1 MALICFASQKG
12 SPGATMSALAVAAAW
27 PNLAGRVKL
36 LVEADPDG
44 GVLAVRYGLGRE
56 PGLLS
61 LVGAGRQGMSRDGL
75 WAHTQRLPG
84 GLPVVVAPDRP
95 EQTTAALNASGSAL
109 GEWLQTLD
117 DVDVIADVGRIGVS
131 SPAVPFATS
140 ADLLLMVA
148 RPTADQIQPA
158 AERLG
163 TLSRSTRRVG
173 WCLIGTKPYSP
184 EEIEDVHGIKVVGTL
199 ADDPKG
205 AATLETGTDQRR
217 WLRSPL
223 VRSAVSLADAL
234 AEWLHPDAELVD
246 ESGSSEPDAGADEPD
261 GTGNVPRD
269 GDEPVANVAPEAPLA
284 SEAS

>member
-27 PNLAGRVKL
+27 PHLAGRRKL

-44 GVLAVRYGLGRE
+44 GVLATRYGLGRE

-61 LVGAGRQGMSRDGL
+61 LVGAGRQGMSSDGL
-75 WAHTQRLPG
+75 WNHTQRLPG

-95 EQTTAALNASGSAL
+95 EQTTAALTASGSVL
-109 GEWLQTLD
+109 GEWLQNLT
-117 DVDVIADVGRIGVS
+117 DVDVIADVGRLGVS
-131 SPAVPFATS
+131 SPAIQFATA

-158 AERLG
+158 AERLD
-163 TLSRSTRRVG
+163 TLSRSTKHVG
-173 WCLIGTKPYSP
+173 WCLIGTKPYSSD
-184 EEIEDVHGIKVVGTL
+184 EIEAVHGIRVVGTL

-205 AATLETGTDQRR
+205 ATALETGTSQHRR
-217 WLRSPL
+217 ARSPL
-223 VRSAVSLADAL
+223 VRSAVSLAGAM
-234 AEWLHPDAELVD
+234 AEWLHPNAEHVD
-246 ESGSSEPDAGADEPD
+246 DPEPTEEDVEVAEPEDIGSGALESDQTGD
-261 GTGNVPRD
+261 GI
-269 GDEPVANVAPEAPLA
+269 APETPLA

>member
-84 GLPVVVAPDRP
+84 GLPVVVTSDRP

-163 TLSRSTRRVG
+163 TLSRSTKHVG

-205 AATLETGTDQRR
+205 AAALETGTDQRR
-217 WLRSPL
+217 RLRSPL
-223 VRSAVSLADAL
+223 VRSAVTLAGAL
-234 AEWLHPDAELVD
+234 AEWLHPDAERID
-246 ESGSSEPDAGADEPD
+246 QPEGTEPDAEADEPD
-261 GTGNVPRD
+261 NTTAAPRN
-269 GDEPVANVAPEAPLA
+269 GDEQIVDVAPEAPLA

>member
-12 SPGATMSALAVAAAW
+12 APGATMSALAVAAAW
-27 PNLAGRVKL
+27 PNLSGRRKL

-44 GVLAVRYGLGRE
+44 GVLAVRYRLGRE

-61 LVGAGRQGMSRDGL
+61 LVGAGSQGMSRDGL

-95 EQTTAALNASGSAL
+95 EQTTAALVASGSAL
-109 GEWLQTLD
+109 GEWLRSLD
-117 DVDVIADVGRIGVS
+117 DVDVIADVGRLGVS
-131 SPAVPFATS
+131 SPAVPFATA

-158 AERLG
+158 AERLD
-163 TLSRSTRRVG
+163 TLSRSTRHVG

-184 EEIEDVHGIKVVGTL
+184 EEIEDVHGIRVVGTL

-205 AATLETGTDQRR
+205 AAALETGTSQPRR
-217 WLRSPL
+217 VRSPL
-223 VRSAVSLADAL
+223 VRSAASFADAL
-234 AEWLHPDAELVD
+234 ADWLHPDAEHVD
-246 ESGSSEPDAGADEPD
+246 QSEGTDPDVEAEPD
-261 GTGNVPRD
+261 GTGAAPRD
-269 GDEPVANVAPEAPLA
+269 GDAQVADAESEAPLA